1 MKKLIAIVITCM
13 LLVLGMTMTVGAAE
27 YVYYENDF
35 SDPATLS
42 DFTQYRGEWGIV
54 DGKLMLTGIG
64 DLGMEQFCHILF
76 TKDEGI
82 INLTDYIAEVDLI
95 NIQSSAGILVR
106 CDTTKANGDSSNS
119 FYGYVGFVSNNGTKA
134 AFGRADGIGGY
145 AGNMDVSGA
154 VTNPCENLHLKVTV
168 EGKNIT
174 YVMTNL
180 DTGAELHTYTV
191 ENGEWAMGSFGF
203 RAAIMQS
210 GLLNVGVVGFD
221 NVKITAL
228 GEVGDWLA
236 AGKALKD
243 YKPGVT
249 SEVIVPKIT
258 EAIEVTVPEVVKVE
272 ASKLDATKTEYVFYE
287 NDFSDPATI
296 GDFTQYRGDWVIRDG
311 RLYYDATTEGFDAT
325 SNFAFILYSGNH
337 DANLLR
343 NYTVEVDVHNS
354 QTASGVITH
363 ADLSQADSDTANS
376 FYGYVSFI
384 SNDGTKGAVGY
395 CDWEGKWGGNLNVGD
410 ALLNPG
416 GDYHIKVEHAAD
428 GTFTYTIT
436 ALGSDEV
443 IWTDTQASVEWGC
456 GSFGFRMRVALDNL
470 ISLGNTGYD
479 NLKVTVYGEEAVL
492 LHAGYHPNAE
502 IVGEIS
508 IPAVT
513 VAPTETTAAPAETT
527 TAPAETTA
535 VTTAAPAVTTAV
547 TAATGTVPAVTTA
560 APAETSAVPE
570 TTAAPAETTA
580 APVVTT
586 AASAETTTASETAAA
601 PAVTDTPA
609 TTVAPATTQVEGGAN
624 VVLIVGIVIAVV
636 AVVGI
641 AAVIFK
647 KKN

>member
-13 LLVLGMTMTVGAAE
+13 LLVLGMAMTVGAAE

-64 DLGMEQFCHILF
+64 DLGMEQFCHVLF

-82 INLTDYIAEVDLI
+82 MNLTDYIAEVDLI

-106 CDTTKANGDSSNS
+106 CDTTKASGDSSNS

-134 AFGRADGIGGY
+134 AFGRSDGIGGY
-145 AGNMDVSGA
+145 AGNMTVSGS
-154 VTNPCENLHLKVTV
+154 VTNPGENLHLKVTV

-191 ENGEWAMGSFGF
+191 ENGEWAAGSFGF

-210 GLLNVGVVGFD
+210 GFLNVNVVGFD
-221 NVKITAL
+221 NLKITAT
-228 GEVGDWLA
+228 GAVGDWLA
-236 AGKALKD
+236 SGKALKD
-243 YKPGVT
+243 YQSGVV

-272 ASKLDATKTEYVFYE
+272 ASKLDTTKTEYVFYE

-296 GDFTQYRGDWVIRDG
+296 SDFTQYRGDWVIRDG
-311 RLYYDATTEGFDAT
+311 RLYYDAQTEGFDAT
-325 SNFAFILYSGNH
+325 SNFSFILYSGNH

-343 NYTVEVDVHNS
+343 NYTVEVDLHNS
-354 QTASGVITH
+354 QTASGIITH

-384 SNDGTKGAVGY
+384 SNDGTKGAIGY
-395 CDWEGKWGGNLNVGD
+395 CDWEGKWGGNLMVGES
-410 ALLNPG
+410 LLNPG
-416 GDYHIKVEHAAD
+416 ADYHIKVEHAD
-428 GTFTYTIT
+428 GMFTYTIT

-443 IWTDTQASVEWGC
+443 IWTDTQAAVDWSN

-470 ISLGNTGYD
+470 VSLGNTSYD

-492 LHAGYHPNAE
+492 LNAGYHPNAE
-502 IVGEIS
+502 IVGGINV
-508 IPAVT
+508 PAVT
-513 VAPTETTAAPAETT
+513 GD
-527 TAPAETTA
+527 
-535 VTTAAPAVTTAV
+535 PAVTTAV
-547 TAATGTVPAVTTA
+547 SGENTPAVTTD
-560 APAETSAVPE
+560 APAQ
-570 TTAAPAETTA
+570 TTATTPAG
-580 APVVTT
+580 
-586 AASAETTTASETAAA
+586 
-601 PAVTDTPA
+601 TDAPA
-609 TTVAPATTQVEGGAN
+609 TTADSATTQVEGGTN
-624 VVLIVGIVIAVV
+624 IGLIVGIVIAVV
-636 AVVGI
+636 LIAAIVAVVL
-641 AAVIFK
+641 K
-647 KKN
+647 KKK

>member
-13 LLVLGMTMTVGAAE
+13 LLVLGMAMTVGAAE

-35 SDPATLS
+35 SDPATIT
-42 DFTQYRGEWGIV
+42 DFTQYRGEWEIV

-82 INLTDYIAEVDLI
+82 MNLTDYIAEVDLI

-236 AGKALKD
+236 SGKALKD

-287 NDFSDPATI
+287 NDFSDSATI
-296 GDFTQYRGDWVIRDG
+296 SDFTQYRGDWVIRDG
-311 RLYYDATTEGFDAT
+311 RLYYDAMTEGFDT
-325 SNFAFILYSGNH
+325 TGNFAFILYSGNH
-337 DANLLR
+337 DVNLLR
-343 NYTVEVDVHNS
+343 NYTVEVDLYNS
-354 QTASGVITH
+354 QTSSGIITH

-416 GDYHIKVEHAAD
+416 GNYHIKVEHAED

-443 IWTDTQASVEWGC
+443 IWTDTQASVDWGC
-456 GSFGFRMRVALDNL
+456 GSFGFRMRVALDSL
-470 ISLGNTGYD
+470 VSLGNTSYD

-492 LHAGYHPNAE
+492 LNAGYHPNAE

-513 VAPTETTAAPAETT
+513 NAPTETTAAPAQT
-527 TAPAETTA
+527 TAAPT
-535 VTTAAPAVTTAV
+535 VTTAAPV
-547 TAATGTVPAVTTA
+547 ATGSVPAVTTA
-560 APAETSAVPE
+560 APDQ
-570 TTAAPAETTA
+570 TTAPATTGAPAETTV

-586 AASAETTTASETAAA
+586 AAPVETTTIAPETTVAPTGTDA
-601 PAVTDTPA
+601 PAVTTAASAA
-609 TTVAPATTQVEGGAN
+609 TQTEGGAN
-624 VVLIVGIVIAVV
+624 VGLIVGIVIAVV
-636 AVVGI
+636 LVVAI
-641 AAVIFK
+641 VVVVLK
-647 KKN
+647 KKK